1 MSNFKQATRERLRF
15 ETSKGLLS
23 TEQLWDLN
31 LTSLATIVRSLKKQL
46 KRDND
51 DELSFLDDTSNPVD
65 KTLELKFNVAKEV
78 YIAKKEEMES
88 IRNEASKKEHNQKI
102 LELIAEKQE
111 GDLRGKSIEE
121 LTAMLKE

>member
-1 MSNFKQATRERLRF
+1 MSNFKQATKERLRF

-31 LTSLATIVRSLKKQL
+31 LTTLATIVRSLKKQL
-46 KRDND
+46 KKDND
-51 DELSFLDDTSNPVD
+51 DELSFLDDTSTPVD
-65 KTLELKFNVAKEV
+65 KTLELKFNVVKEV
-78 YIAKKEEMES
+78 YISKKEEMES
-88 IRNEASKKEHNQKI
+88 IRDESIKKEHNQKI

-121 LTAMLKE
+121 LTALLKD

>member
-46 KRDND
+46 KKDND

-65 KTLELKFNVAKEV
+65 KTLELKFNVVKEV

>member
-46 KRDND
+46 KKDND
-51 DELSFLDDTSNPVD
+51 DELSFLDDNSNPVD
-65 KTLELKFNVAKEV
+65 KTLELKFNVVKEV
-78 YIAKKEEMES
+78 YIAKKEEKES

>member
-31 LTSLATIVRSLKKQL
+31 LTSLATVVRSLKKQL
-46 KRDND
+46 KKDND
-51 DELSFLDDTSNPVD
+51 DELSFLDEGSTPVD
-65 KTLELKFNVAKEV
+65 KTIELKFNVVKEV
-78 YIAKKEEMES
+78 YIAKKEEMDT
-88 IRNEASKKEHNQKI
+88 IRNEATKRENNQKI
-102 LELIAEKQE
+102 LQLIAEKQE

-121 LTAMLKE
+121 LTAMLQE